1 MGKLKFEFS
10 LSVSTQFDFYQH
22 QGGIPFQKF
31 FIYIVIM
38 ALRGSAR
45 LTGAGAS
52 ASSQASSQASQVTQA
67 STYRVSR
74 ALCSVCSRCMP
85 VTGAGVL
92 RVHGPLSNRC
102 AGYANGANGQDPT
115 PVPGPF
121 PSESLLQLFRRTST
135 SVKVVK
141 RIPRAS
147 RHFAATKLAH
157 VLDGVTEHND
167 AASWDRLFKF
177 SFRCLALPK
186 RGGRGEV

>member
-1 MGKLKFEFS
+1 
-10 LSVSTQFDFYQH
+10 
-22 QGGIPFQKF
+22 
-31 FIYIVIM
+31 M

-45 LTGAGAS
+45 LTGVGAS
-52 ASSQASSQASQVTQA
+52 ASSQA

-74 ALCSVCSRCMP
+74 ALCSVCGRCMP

-102 AGYANGANGQDPT
+102 AGSGMCPSSASSAAATATTTTTTTLTADANGANGQDPT
-115 PVPGPF
+115 PVSGPF

-167 AASWDRLFKF
+167 AASWEGSCSPVRRRRATGR
-177 SFRCLALPK
+177 SFGAPSFLPYHPPS
-186 RGGRGEV
+186 RHQANIGIQSILP